1 MGTMD
6 IITHD
11 IIIIGAGLA
20 GQMAALAASAVSD
33 TAIVSKVHPT
43 SEAIQ
48 ELPRAG

>member
-1 MGTMD
+1 ME

-11 IIIIGAGLA
+11 IIVIGAGLA
-20 GQMAALAASAVSD
+20 GQMAALVASQSSD

-48 ELPRAG
+48 ELPRVG